1 MTGGSGQVFDWNG
14 LHVPD
19 GWASQGWLLAGGL
32 HPDNVAEAVRI
43 AQPTGVDVSSG
54 VCGPDG
60 LQKDASKVRAFILN
74 AQTASEALEQR
85 V

>member
-1 MTGGSGQVFDWNG
+1 MAGGSGQAFDWNG

-19 GWASQGWLLAGGL
+19 GWSSQGWLLAGGL
-32 HPDNVAEAVRI
+32 HPDNVAEAVRTVR
-43 AQPTGVDVSSG
+43 PNGVDVSSG

-60 LQKDASKVRAFILN
+60 LRKDAHKVRAFVAN
-74 AQTASEALEQR
+74 ATKEAALG